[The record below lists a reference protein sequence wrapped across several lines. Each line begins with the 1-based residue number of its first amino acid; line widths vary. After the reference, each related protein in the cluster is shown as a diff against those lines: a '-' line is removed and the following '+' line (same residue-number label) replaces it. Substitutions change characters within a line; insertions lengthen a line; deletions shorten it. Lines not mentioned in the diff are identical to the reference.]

1 MNRLGR
7 YIFSQTFLLT
17 ILVTAILSTAVWLMQ
32 SLRFIDY
39 VMTKGISFLIFFK
52 LSSFLL
58 PTLVSTILPV
68 AFLIAILFIFS
79 KLYSDSELV
88 VMRSLGLSNLQI
100 MKAPLVTALLFLSIL
115 YAINLYIQPLAH
127 TEFKDLREDIRHS
140 LTGKWLQPATFTA
153 IEGITFYTKRKTRS
167 GDMKGIFVY
176 DARDPKNVA
185 AITAEVGQIVETP
198 KGLRFILYRGTRQVI
213 DSKTRKPS
221 ILNFEQYS
229 VDVET
234 NKNTDPRHKK
244 ANELSMAEL
253 FHPDGDLSDKD
264 KKLIRVEVHERILLP
279 LMLFPF
285 ALLAGLAFLLGDY
298 NRRGRSKRIIVAV
311 FSCLILEVSLFSIL
325 NISSKYEYLIE
336 GAYGLVILVVL
347 VSFKLLIWPPK
358 PIKPSTVT
366 SEDLLDSLKESP

>member
-7 YIFSQTFLLT
+7 YIFSQTLWLT
-17 ILVTAILSTAVWLMQ
+17 VLITAILSLAVWLMQ

-58 PTLVSTILPV
+58 PTLVSTILPI

-100 MKAPLVTALLFLSIL
+100 MKAPLVTAVLFLAVL

-127 TEFKDLREDIRHS
+127 TGFKDLREDIRHN

-167 GDMKGIFVY
+167 GDMQGIFVY

-198 KGLRFILYRGTRQVI
+198 KGLRFILYRGSRQVVN
-213 DSKTRKPS
+213 SKTRKPS
-221 ILNFEQYS
+221 ILNFEEYS

-234 NKNTDPRHKK
+234 HKNKGPRHKK

-253 FHPDGDLSDKD
+253 FHPDEDLSDKD
-264 KKLIRVEVHERILLP
+264 KKLIRIEVHERILLP
-279 LMLFPF
+279 MMLFPF
-285 ALLAGLAFLLGDY
+285 VLLAGLAFLLGDY
-298 NRRGRSKRIIVAV
+298 NRRGRSKRIIIAV
-311 FSCLILEVSLFSIL
+311 FSCLLLEVSLFSTL
-325 NISSKYEYLIE
+325 NISSKYAYLIE
-336 GAYGLVILVVL
+336 GAYGLIFFVILL
-347 VSFKLLIWPPK
+347 CLKFLIWPPK
-358 PIKPSTVT
+358 PTIPFEIAEEGEAT
-366 SEDLLDSLKESP
+366 

>member
-17 ILVTAILSTAVWLMQ
+17 TLITVILSMAVWLMQ

-52 LSSFLL
+52 LSTFLL
-58 PTLVSTILPV
+58 PTLVSTILPI

-100 MKAPLVTALLFLSIL
+100 MRAPLIAAVIFLSIL

-127 TEFKDLREDIRHS
+127 TGFKDLREDIRHN
-140 LTGKWLQPATFTA
+140 LTGQWLQPATFTA

-167 GDMKGIFVY
+167 GDMKGVFVY
-176 DARDPKNVA
+176 DARDAKNVA

-198 KGLRFILYRGTRQVI
+198 KGLRFILYRGSRQVV
-213 DSKTRKPS
+213 DSKTQKPS

-229 VDVET
+229 VDIET
-234 NKNTDPRHKK
+234 NKNKGPRHRK
-244 ANELSMAEL
+244 ANELSMEEL
-253 FHPDGDLSDKD
+253 FHPDEELSDKD
-264 KKLIRVEVHERILLP
+264 KTLLRVEVHERILLP

-285 ALLAGLAFLLGDY
+285 VLLAGLAFLLGDY
-298 NRRGRSKRIIVAV
+298 NRRGRSKRIILAV
-311 FSCLILEVSLFSIL
+311 FSCLLLEVSLFSIL
-325 NISSKYEYLIE
+325 NMTGKYDYLIE
-336 GAYGLVILVVL
+336 IAYGLIFLVIFICLK
-347 VSFKLLIWPPK
+347 FLIWPPK
-358 PIKPSTVT
+358 PKIAFNAPVNQL
-366 SEDLLDSLKESP
+366 EVAP